1 MLTFPP
7 EWSRHA
13 ATWLAW
19 PHNTETWPSRLA
31 PVQQTTIEIIKA
43 LHVHEPVNLLV
54 NDAATEQLLLAR
66 FQKADIDL
74 KKVQFHRIPT
84 NDCWLRDTGPTFV
97 TSPPSPLLIK
107 ERGAKG
113 GVRSDTATICWQ
125 FNSWGEKWPP
135 WDLDAKVSRQV
146 AEAAGV
152 PSLNPGIVLEGGS
165 IETNGEGL
173 LLTTESCLL
182 ESKRNPHL
190 SKGDIEKTLK
200 QFLGVAEVVWLKG
213 EVPKGDDTDGHI
225 DNLARFVSAGRVVT
239 PLPPSSPDFKTL
251 AGRFEMIQLPIPSV
265 KGPDGAVLPASYANF
280 YIANGVVLL
289 PVFGVAEDAEAI
301 RRLVP
306 LFPKRRVVPINCR
319 DLVLGFGGIHCMT
332 QQQPQNCPSER

>member
-1 MLTFPP
+1 M
-7 EWSRHA
+7 
-13 ATWLAW
+13 
-19 PHNTETWPSRLA
+19 
-31 PVQQTTIEIIKA
+31 
-43 LHVHEPVNLLV
+43 
-54 NDAATEQLLLAR
+54 
-66 FQKADIDL
+66 
-74 KKVQFHRIPT
+74 
-84 NDCWLRDTGPTFV
+84 
-97 TSPPSPLLIK
+97 
-107 ERGAKG
+107 
-113 GVRSDTATICWQ
+113 
-125 FNSWGEKWPP
+125 
-135 WDLDAKVSRQV
+135 
-146 AEAAGV
+146 
-152 PSLNPGIVLEGGS
+152 
-165 IETNGEGL
+165 
-173 LLTTESCLL
+173 
-182 ESKRNPHL
+182 
-190 SKGDIEKTLK
+190 
-200 QFLGVAEVVWLKG
+200 VWLKG

-239 PLPPSSPDFKTL
+239 PLPPSSPDFKSL